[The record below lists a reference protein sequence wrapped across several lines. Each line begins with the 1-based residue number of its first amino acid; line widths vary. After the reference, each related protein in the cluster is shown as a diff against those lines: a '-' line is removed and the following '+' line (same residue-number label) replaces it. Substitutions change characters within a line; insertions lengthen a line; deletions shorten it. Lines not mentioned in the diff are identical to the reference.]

1 MRIKMIIALVFGS
14 LLSTVYSNSPP
25 ADYVYNVSYTCGTLV
40 SGADFDA
47 SGAGVTIKTELY
59 VIAEIKCANAVTHHI
74 RLMDPT
80 NIDTLSANIY
90 YTNDGNGTI
99 GTDCFFF
106 QSHNESNMYV
116 VEMNVYWGYSNDS
129 LMHEYEA
136 YTITCSTEGLA
147 TNNTVPERT
156 IIDNGIRITADLEG
170 HIGDGYSGLSSLVL
184 VDVLGRPITGNTIT
198 MQKKVMLQLSI
209 DGSGGKL
216 GVMPYWCEAYNSDN
230 TQTYRILSAGCGDGI
245 MFPTT
250 VGFTTKG
257 LTATSPHFKVFGLLE
272 ALGNTASV
280 SYQCAFSTC
289 TVACDGSSCAI
300 RNKRSIKN
308 KNLFLVRTVKYK
320 LERLRNLLDQ
330 TTVDESALVGID
342 MVVKIT
348 ATATGVIGGIAVVL
362 LIVTLCRCIKLKRKG
377 NQQLNLEESRT
388 EKMELEKVKA

>member
-1 MRIKMIIALVFGS
+1 MIIALVFGS

-156 IIDNGIRITADLEG
+156 IDDNGIRITADLEG

-184 VDVLGRPITGNTIT
+184 VDVLGRPITGTTIT

-245 MFPTT
+245 MFPIT

-272 ALGNTASV
+272 ALGNTATV

-289 TVACDGSSCAI
+289 AAACDGSSCAI

-348 ATATGVIGGIAVVL
+348 ATAIGVIGGIAVVL

>member
-1 MRIKMIIALVFGS
+1 MIIALVFGS

-136 YTITCSTEGLA
+136 YTITCSTEGLS

-156 IIDNGIRITADLEG
+156 IDDNGIRITADLEG

-245 MFPTT
+245 MFPIT

-272 ALGNTASV
+272 ALGNTATV

-289 TVACDGSSCAI
+289 AAACDGSSCAI

-330 TTVDESALVGID
+330 TTVDESELVGID

-348 ATATGVIGGIAVVL
+348 ATAAGVIGGIAVVL
-362 LIVTLCRCIKLKRKG
+362 LIVSLCRCIKLKRKG
-377 NQQLNLEESRT
+377 NQQLSLEESRT

>member
-1 MRIKMIIALVFGS
+1 MIIALVFGS

-25 ADYVYNVSYTCGTLV
+25 ANYVYNVSYTCGTLV

-47 SGAGVTIKTELY
+47 SGAGVTIQTELY
-59 VIAEIKCANAVTHHI
+59 VIAEIKCANAVTYHI

-106 QSHNESNMYV
+106 QSHTESNLYV
-116 VEMNVYWGYSNDS
+116 VEMNVYWGYSNNS

-156 IIDNGIRITADLEG
+156 IDKNGIRITADLEG
-170 HIGDGYSGLSSLVL
+170 HIGDGFSGLSSLVL

-198 MQKKVMLQLSI
+198 RQKKVMLQLSI

-216 GVMPYWCEAYNSDN
+216 GVIPHWCEAYNSDN

-245 MFPTT
+245 MFPIT

-289 TVACDGSSCAI
+289 SAACDGSSCAI

-330 TTVDESALVGID
+330 TTVDESEVIGLD

-348 ATATGVIGGIAVVL
+348 AAATSVIGGITVVL
-362 LIVTLCRCIKLKRKG
+362 LIVSLCGCIKLKRKG
-377 NQQLNLEESRT
+377 KQQSSPEETRT
-388 EKMELEKVKA
+388 EKTELEKVKA